1 MSAFARAVLG
11 SYNATPYHNMHHGFI
26 TFQSCYWAIK
36 RCEIV
41 GRCTTPLERL
51 ALLVAAIGHDARHD
65 GVNNGF
71 HVQKVIPTPS
81 HVLGRIS
88 PIFSPFSPF
97 FARFHRLAEAVPTSR
112 KPEPRAKSLACP
124 RRRSDCLADLFD

>member
-51 ALLVAAIGHDARHD
+51 ALLVAAIGHDAKHD

-88 PIFSPFSPF
+88 PIFSPFFPF
-97 FARFHRLAEAVPTSR
+97 FARFHRLDEAVPTSP
-112 KPEPRAKSLACP
+112 KPEPRAKRQWQGRP
-124 RRRSDCLADLFD
+124 NTVPPV

>member
-36 RCEIV
+36 RSEMV

-51 ALLVAAIGHDARHD
+51 ALLVAAIGHDAGHD

-71 HVQKVIPTPS
+71 HVQKVTDLTMVYNDESPLENLHACVSLHPS
-81 HVLGRIS
+81 PHDQSHRSQDHVQCHLS
-88 PIFSPFSPF
+88 PDGHLSP
-97 FARFHRLAEAVPTSR
+97 
-112 KPEPRAKSLACP
+112 
-124 RRRSDCLADLFD
+124 

>member
-36 RCEIV
+36 RSEVV

-51 ALLVAAIGHDARHD
+51 ALLVAAIGHDAGHD

-71 HVQKVIPTPS
+71 HVQKVTDLTMVYNDESPLENLHACVSLHPVTSGSVSQISGSCAMPS
-81 HVLGRIS
+81 QS
-88 PIFSPFSPF
+88 
-97 FARFHRLAEAVPTSR
+97 
-112 KPEPRAKSLACP
+112 
-124 RRRSDCLADLFD
+124 